1 MLTADDERL
10 AAREQALPGLAL
22 LLDEDAFAAAL
33 RERLPDAGVG
43 GAEEFY
49 ARYKPGH
56 SCVVAYRVRVG
67 DEELDVYARAMR
79 RESFDRIEDMS
90 ARAPVRGSLGPGGL
104 LLADVAISIYAFP
117 NDRRIETMRLLGGAA
132 TRLKLLSEV
141 LPARPHL
148 WEAAA
153 SRLRYWPERRFVAR
167 LQGENGESAAL
178 KLYAERSYGSAGNN
192 AVGFQSRGP
201 LRLPACVGRSDS
213 RRVLA
218 FEWLPGQRL
227 DGLLIKDG
235 FDASLLAHVGAALAE
250 LHSQDPAGLPKQ
262 NRAARSGFLR
272 ARAAWVAIVRPELA
286 ERVGAL
292 ASKLEDELTRGH
304 GAEASLH
311 GDFSPAQVLVDGDA
325 VSIIDFDDA
334 VRGDPAEDL
343 GVFISRLELRTL
355 GGKFRAERREQL
367 VTALLEGY
375 EAHAGPDTVD
385 RLRVRRHVAAELV
398 RRLPGAFR
406 RRAPDWIAL
415 MTATLARAEEISREK
430 PASFEH

>member
-1 MLTADDERL
+1 MLTQDDAEL
-10 AAREQALPGLAL
+10 AAGEQALPGLAL
-22 LLDEDAFAAAL
+22 LLDEDAFASAL
-33 RERLPDAGVG
+33 RERLPDAGVA

-56 SCVVAYRVRVG
+56 SCVVAYRVTVG
-67 DEELDVYARAMR
+67 EEELDVYARAMR

-104 LLADVAISIYAFP
+104 LLDDDAISIYAFP
-117 NDRRIETMRLLGGAA
+117 NDRRIETMRLLGVT
-132 TRLKLLSEV
+132 TRPKLLSEL
-141 LPARPHL
+141 LPDRPDL
-148 WEAAA
+148 WGAAA

-178 KLYAERSYGSAGNN
+178 KLYAERSYGSAGHN

-201 LRLPACVGRSDS
+201 LRLPACIGRSDG
-213 RRVLA
+213 RRSLA

-227 DGLLIKDG
+227 DGLLVKDG
-235 FDASLLAHVGAALAE
+235 FDASLLARVGAALAE
-250 LHSQDPAGLPKQ
+250 LHSQEPAGLPKQ
-262 NRAARSGFLR
+262 NRAARSGFLS
-272 ARAAWVAIVRPELA
+272 ARAGWVAIVRPELA

-292 ASKLEDELTRGH
+292 ASKLEGELTKGH

-355 GGKFRAERREQL
+355 RGKLSAERREQL

-375 EAHAGPDTVD
+375 KAHAGPDTVD

-406 RRAPDWIAL
+406 RRASGWTGL
-415 MTATLARAEEISREK
+415 MTATLARAEEISRE
-430 PASFEH
+430 AC